1 MKRYAGLSVLALVIT
16 STSGCGWLWG
26 DDGYFRD
33 RGSDYLE
40 ARQTPPMQ
48 VPSDVQAKR
57 LDPLLPIPANVA
69 STHVSRT
76 DYEVP
81 RPQPIDV
88 GTDMSEFSLQES
100 TDQRWILAQREPSQ
114 MWTVTRQFFEMNGFR
129 IAEERPHTGEFV
141 TAWQPV
147 DQLAS
152 DMASRLSARGE
163 DLAGHETRLRVRI
176 EPGVARNT
184 SEVYVASAS
193 RPVGS
198 TANVDFPARSGK
210 PAVEAVL
217 LDDLLSSLTGSANQS
232 DSISLLAA
240 NSYDAPDRVN
250 LTQDGSGNPVL
261 GLVTDFDRAWSS
273 VGRALQNGDVRVEDL
288 NRSNGLY
295 YINLA
300 EGAANPNE
308 KPGFFSRLFG
318 GGPSQ
323 EEIDARAERYQV
335 RLSTVGDNVQ
345 VTVEQGIE
353 KVAPADVS
361 RRILTL
367 IQNNLG

>member
-1 MKRYAGLSVLALVIT
+1 MKRLAGFSALALII
-16 STSGCGWLWG
+16 SGTSGCGWLWG
-26 DDGYFRD
+26 ENGYFRD
-33 RGSDYLE
+33 RGGDYLE

-48 VPSDVQAKR
+48 VPADVRSKQ
-57 LDPLLPIPANVA
+57 LDPLLPIPSNVA
-69 STHVSRT
+69 SANVSRS

-81 RPQPIDV
+81 RPQPLDTANDV
-88 GTDMSEFSLQES
+88 SEFSLQES
-100 TDQRWILAQREPSQ
+100 SDQRWILAQREPSQ
-114 MWTVTRQFFEMNGFR
+114 VWTVVRQFFEGSGFR
-129 IAEERPHTGEFV
+129 IAEERPRSGEFF

-152 DMASRLSARGE
+152 DMSSRLSARGE
-163 DLAGHETRLRVRI
+163 DLAGQEARLRVRI

-184 SEVYVASAS
+184 SEIYVASAA
-193 RPVGS
+193 RPAGSNTNVGF
-198 TANVDFPARSGK
+198 AARSGK
-210 PAVEAVL
+210 PAVEALL
-217 LDDLLSSLTGSANQS
+217 LDDLLTTLTGGSS
-232 DSISLLAA
+232 SGGSVSLVAA

-300 EGAANPNE
+300 EGAIRPNE
-308 KPGFFSRLFG
+308 RPGFFSRLFG
-318 GGPSQ
+318 RGPSQ
-323 EEIDARAERYQV
+323 EDIDARAERYQV
-335 RLSTVGDNVQ
+335 RLSTVGDSIQ
-345 VTVEQGIE
+345 VTVEQGID